1 MHFSDTTFSL
11 AKALHHINNAREY
24 FTDVKRDCHSG
35 IKNQFSN
42 YIQKCDFIIDSVTCK
57 LTAENKAILKKE
69 LADSF
74 LIEGINDKLML
85 MNELQ
90 RNEVENL
97 IEQILKRDKK

>member
-1 MHFSDTTFSL
+1 
-11 AKALHHINNAREY
+11 
-24 FTDVKRDCHSG
+24 
-35 IKNQFSN
+35 
-42 YIQKCDFIIDSVTCK
+42 
-57 LTAENKAILKKE
+57 LTAENKEILKKE
-69 LADSF
+69 LSDSI

>member
-1 MHFSDTTFSL
+1 MNFSDNTFSL
-11 AKALHHINNAREY
+11 AKALHHINNAKIY
-24 FTDVKRDCHSG
+24 FEDVKRDCASST
-35 IKNQFSN
+35 KELFNS
-42 YIQKCDFIIDSVTCK
+42 YITKCDIIINSIDHK
-57 LTAENKAILKKE
+57 LTPVNRAILKKE

-74 LIEGINDKLML
+74 MIESINDKLML

>member
-11 AKALHHINNAREY
+11 AKALHHINNAKEY
-24 FTDVKRDCHSG
+24 FTDVKRDCNSS
-35 IKNQFSN
+35 IKNQFN
-42 YIQKCDFIIDSVTCK
+42 QYIQKCDFIIDSITCK
-57 LTAENKAILKKE
+57 LTAQNKIILKKE

-85 MNELQ
+85 MNEIQ
-90 RNEVENL
+90 RTEVENL